1 MEYSL
6 LKVNQLSFSYENK
19 HEILR
24 NVSCSLEQGCV
35 YALLGKNGSG
45 KTTFFKCILKQNQIQ
60 KNTIFFQGE
69 DITKISIPNYSKLVA
84 YVPQLTSQENYEISV
99 RDYLVQGRT
108 PFLKTF
114 GVPDKNDYLIS
125 LRYAKMTRVDGIMG
139 SYLNEISGGQLQMVN
154 ITRTLIQETP
164 LIVMDEPLSALDIPN
179 QLKVLAMI
187 EKLGKSGKTIIFSSH
202 NPNHAVHLNSKI
214 LLMEKGKMI
223 MGDCQ
228 SLINEKTLSN
238 AYECDISVSDV
249 GNRMIVMF

>member
-6 LKVNQLSFSYENK
+6 LKVNQLSFSYEKK

-24 NVSCSLEQGCV
+24 NVSCSLERGCV

-84 YVPQLTSQENYEISV
+84 YVPQLASQENYEISV

-125 LRYAKMTRVDGIMG
+125 LHYAKMTRVDDIMD
-139 SYLNEISGGQLQMVN
+139 SYLNEISGGQLQMVS
-154 ITRTLIQETP
+154 ITRALIQETP

-179 QLKVLAMI
+179 QLNVLSLINQLKKA
-187 EKLGKSGKTIIFSSH
+187 GKTIIFSSH
-202 NPNHAVHLNSKI
+202 NPNHAVHLDCKI
-214 LLMEKGKMI
+214 LLMKGNEMLVGGCKE
-223 MGDCQ
+223 
-228 SLINEKTLSN
+228 LINEKTLSD
-238 AYECDISVSDV
+238 AYGCDIDV
-249 GNRMIVMF
+249 YNCNDKVLIEF